1 MNKSTQ
7 DIIVIVSTII
17 AFLIV
22 ITVAPLLTIAAINTL
37 FATGIA
43 YNFFTWLSMLWVQAV
58 SFGGIMTVLKRIEKR
73 L

>member
-17 AFLIV
+17 AFLVV
-22 ITVAPLLTIAAINTL
+22 ITIAPLLTIAAINTL

-43 YNFFTWLSMLWVQAV
+43 YNFFTWLSMLYLQMI
-58 SFGGIMTVLKRIEKR
+58 SFGGVIAVLKRIEKR